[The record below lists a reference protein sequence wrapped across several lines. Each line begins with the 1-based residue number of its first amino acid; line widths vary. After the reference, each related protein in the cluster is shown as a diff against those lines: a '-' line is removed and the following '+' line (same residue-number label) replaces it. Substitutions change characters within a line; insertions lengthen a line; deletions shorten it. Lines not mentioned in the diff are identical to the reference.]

1 VAGKWWI
8 LRDGGAGEP
17 GEAAE
22 GHGAQE
28 NFFLHA
34 PATTTNGA
42 KITPVS
48 PISRC
53 PRAFHRVVR
62 ARRPAAR
69 PAAWPGRASRLA
81 GPGQPALGRA
91 WPAARPAA
99 FHEVAGRFFGVAAG
113 RPPGLRPAGRLVGRS
128 AARPAAVRPPSRR
141 PARLESRS
149 APVPM
154 STAANV
160 GHHGGPVGPLDRT
173 WRKSSKCWS
182 AQVLLR
188 CTPAP
193 RRWHAPPPPRPWLRV
208 SALCVRACLHVPVP
222 RALARAFEGNGV
234 QCVQRACVQY
244 ASRAFNACKCVA
256 GSPAGSHAAGH
267 PATLAGRPAER
278 RPHTSGTAPI

>member
-1 VAGKWWI
+1 M
-8 LRDGGAGEP
+8 
-17 GEAAE
+17 AA
-22 GHGAQE
+22 
-28 NFFLHA
+28 
-34 PATTTNGA
+34 
-42 KITPVS
+42 
-48 PISRC
+48 
-53 PRAFHRVVR
+53 
-62 ARRPAAR
+62 
-69 PAAWPGRASRLA
+69 ASA
-81 GPGQPALGRA
+81 
-91 WPAARPAA
+91 
-99 FHEVAGRFFGVAAG
+99 AGRFFGVAAG

-256 GSPAGSHAAGH
+256 GSPAATRPATRPPWLAARLSAGH
-267 PATLAGRPAER
+267 IHLGRPQFEPG
-278 RPHTSGTAPI
+278 RPLAAPGQPGGQLAARLAARKVLPARVANHAPRNG